1 LLLIDQPPA
10 LVGSTA
16 ARGLVGWGEVR
27 PAGRHPEM
35 VDRVSIRSRILRW
48 LIAVIVAGDLVGAGT
63 ARAQQIPVDEG
74 AFTAF
79 VAERIRA
86 EIRDTPVVIKGP
98 LTLSI
103 GPLQTNLDRI
113 YAFCKANASGCAR
126 EIGAYVSGVKATTSS
141 RNDPPTRAALRA
153 VVRSADYMRQ
163 ALQDVG
169 ARGAAPT
176 RTLAEGLVIV
186 PVLDSPRAVRVFND
200 KDRAALG
207 LTQEQVFDIAFANL
221 RSSIK
226 PLATVAKAVPSGQ
239 FGTLTGDYYQTSR
252 LVLIDS
258 WAPLAQ
264 AQGGVLI
271 IAAPSAD
278 LVLYSGDDSSA
289 AIDALRALARNVMS
303 RASKPLSG
311 SLLRW
316 TPKGW
321 QLVR

>member
-1 LLLIDQPPA
+1 
-10 LVGSTA
+10 
-16 ARGLVGWGEVR
+16 
-27 PAGRHPEM
+27 M
-35 VDRVSIRSRILRW
+35 SIRSRICRW
-48 LIAVIVAGDLVGAGT
+48 LIAAIVAGDLVGAGA
-63 ARAQQIPVDEG
+63 ARAQQIPADEP

-98 LTLSI
+98 LTLSV

-113 YAFCKANASGCAR
+113 YAFCKANTGGCAR
-126 EIGAYVSGVKATTSS
+126 EIGAYVSGVKATASS
-141 RNDPPTRAALRA
+141 RNDPPTRAALRV

-163 ALQDVG
+163 ALREVD
-169 ARGAAPT
+169 ARGPALT
-176 RTLAEGLVIV
+176 RPLAEGLVIV

-207 LTQEQVFDIAFANL
+207 LTQEQVFDIAIANL
-221 RSSIK
+221 RSSVK
-226 PLATVAKAVPSGQ
+226 PLTTVAKAVPSGQ

-252 LVLIDS
+252 LALVDS

-264 AQGGVLI
+264 AQGGILI
-271 IAAPSAD
+271 VAAPSAD
-278 LVLYSGDDSSA
+278 LVLYASEDSSA
-289 AIDALRALARNVMS
+289 AIDALRTLARNMMA
-303 RASKPLSG
+303 RAPKPLSG
-311 SLLRW
+311 TLLRW

>member
-1 LLLIDQPPA
+1 
-10 LVGSTA
+10 
-16 ARGLVGWGEVR
+16 
-27 PAGRHPEM
+27 M
-35 VDRVSIRSRILRW
+35 SIRSRMCRW
-48 LIAVIVAGDLVGAGT
+48 LIALIVTGDLVAAGA
-63 ARAQQIPVDEG
+63 ARAQIPADEP

-103 GPLQTNLDRI
+103 GPLQANLDRV
-113 YAFCKANASGCAR
+113 YAFCKANTSAACAGQIGTYVNGIVTTASN
-126 EIGAYVSGVKATTSS
+126 
-141 RNDPPTRAALRA
+141 RNDPPTKAALRV
-153 VVRSADYMRQ
+153 VVRPADYVRQ
-163 ALQDVG
+163 ALQEVG

-176 RTLAEGLVIV
+176 RPLAEGLVIV

-207 LTQEQVFDIAFANL
+207 LTADQVFDIGMTNL
-221 RSSIK
+221 RSSMK
-226 PLATVAKAVPSGQ
+226 PLTDVAKAVPPGQ
-239 FGTLTGDYYQTSR
+239 FGTLKGDYYQTSR
-252 LVLIDS
+252 LALIDS

-271 IAAPSAD
+271 VAAPSAD
-278 LVLYSGDDSSA
+278 VMLYSGEDSSA
-289 AIDALRALARNVMS
+289 ALDALRTLVRNVMA
-303 RASKPLSG
+303 RAPKPLSG
-311 SLLRW
+311 ALLRW

>member
-1 LLLIDQPPA
+1 M
-10 LVGSTA
+10 G
-16 ARGLVGWGEVR
+16 
-27 PAGRHPEM
+27 
-35 VDRVSIRSRILRW
+35 IRSRMGRW
-48 LIAVIVAGDLVGAGT
+48 LIALIVAGDLVAAGA
-63 ARAQQIPVDEG
+63 ARAQIPADEP
-74 AFTAF
+74 AFTSF

-103 GPLQTNLDRI
+103 GPLQANLDRI
-113 YAFCKANASGCAR
+113 YAFCKANPSACAK
-126 EIGAYVSGVKATTSS
+126 EVGAYVNGIVTTAGN
-141 RNDPPTRAALRA
+141 RNDPPTKAALRV
-153 VVRSADYMRQ
+153 VVRSADYVRQ
-163 ALQDVG
+163 ALQEVG

-176 RTLAEGLVIV
+176 RPLAEGLVIV

-207 LTQEQVFDIAFANL
+207 LTAEQVFDIGIANL
-221 RSSIK
+221 RSSMK
-226 PLATVAKAVPSGQ
+226 PLTDVAKAVPPGQ
-239 FGTLTGDYYQTSR
+239 FGTLKGDYYQTSR
-252 LVLIDS
+252 LALIDS

-271 IAAPSAD
+271 VAAPSAD
-278 LVLYSGDDSSA
+278 VMLYSGEDSSVA
-289 AIDALRALARNVMS
+289 LDALRTLVRNVMA
-303 RASKPLSG
+303 RAPKPLSG

>member
-1 LLLIDQPPA
+1 
-10 LVGSTA
+10 
-16 ARGLVGWGEVR
+16 
-27 PAGRHPEM
+27 M
-35 VDRVSIRSRILRW
+35 VDRVSIRSCIFRW
-48 LIAVIVAGDLVGAGT
+48 LIAVIVAGDLVGAGA
-63 ARAQQIPVDEG
+63 ARAQQIPADEP

-103 GPLQTNLDRI
+103 GPMQTNLDRI
-113 YAFCKANASGCAR
+113 YAFCKANTSGCAR
-126 EIGAYVSGVKATTSS
+126 EIGAYVSGVKATASS
-141 RNDPPTRAALRA
+141 RNDPPTRAALRV
-153 VVRSADYMRQ
+153 VVRSTDYMQQ
-163 ALQDVG
+163 ALREVD
-169 ARGAAPT
+169 ARGPALT
-176 RTLAEGLVIV
+176 RPLAEGLVIV

-207 LTQEQVFDIAFANL
+207 LTQDQVFDIAIANL
-221 RSSIK
+221 RSSVK
-226 PLATVAKAVPSGQ
+226 PLTTVAKAVPSGQ

-252 LVLIDS
+252 LALIDS
-258 WAPLAQ
+258 WAALAQ

-271 IAAPSAD
+271 VAAPSAD
-278 LVLYSGDDSSA
+278 LLIYSSDDSGT
-289 AIDALRALARNVMS
+289 AIDALRTLAKNMMA
-303 RASKPLSG
+303 RAPKPLSG